1 MSSLPA
7 RDITT
12 DEWSAVQDF
21 MPPGPPRL
29 RVRGVLVMP
38 TPGYRLSLTRAEPRG
53 INPAV
58 VILDLAIEP
67 PSGMVTQVLTPT
79 PVSYDETSD
88 QRYTQV
94 VIHPDGTTIDVE
106 AVH

>member
-1 MSSLPA
+1 MSSLPT
-7 RDITT
+7 RDTTT

-21 MPPGPPRL
+21 MPPGPPRQ

-38 TPGYRLSLTRAEPRG
+38 TPGYRVTLTRAEPQG
-53 INPAV
+53 INPA
-58 VILDLAIEP
+58 ILLLELTSEP
-67 PSGMVTQVLTPT
+67 PSGMVAQVLTPT
-79 PVSYDETSD
+79 PVSYDEESE

-94 VIHPDGTTIDVE
+94 SIQPDGTSIEVE

>member
-1 MSSLPA
+1 MSTLPP
-7 RDITT
+7 RDTS

-29 RVRGVLVMP
+29 RVRGIRVMP
-38 TPGYRLSLTRAEPRG
+38 TPGYRLTLTRAEPQG
-53 INPAV
+53 TNPA
-58 VILDLAIEP
+58 ILLLDLHVEP
-67 PSGMVTQVLTPT
+67 PAGMVAQVLTPT

-88 QRYTQV
+88 QRYTRV
-94 VIHPDGTTIDVE
+94 EIRPDGTIIEVE